1 MTDPVR
7 VFLAAPFVQFL
18 AGDRVVDPWRR
29 RLGRLRERLLAGGA
43 AVFNAHHNEGWG
55 ADGLPPDQCVPSDLR
70 GVIACDAVCAYAGD
84 PVSAGV
90 AVELGWASVLR
101 KPIVLAVDT
110 GARLTP
116 MLQGLGSVTRVETV
130 RLADGLDD
138 EAIEEMAAAA
148 LRLATEGPDVGSTA
162 VARRPAGRP
171 AGVRR
176 PGRRDLRIRA
186 SRDPVGGDPGMTGG
200 RD

>member
-148 LRLATEGPDVGSTA
+148 LRLATEARTWAPPLWPGARLDAPLGY
-162 VARRPAGRP
+162 VARDDETSESAHPEIPLGEIPA
-171 AGVRR
+171 
-176 PGRRDLRIRA
+176 
-186 SRDPVGGDPGMTGG
+186 
-200 RD
+200 